1 MGLYSFIGWITRI
14 LSDLIDDTNSLA
26 KSIVI
31 KLFDILLRYL
41 VVKNW
46 LVKLSTLN
54 VIGVVFVII
63 IVKSVL
69 LILNSI
75 SSALITYLKPF
86 LSTSRAINKLQLSS
100 ILDNPWFIG
109 GSISAAKSAS
119 SWFCFADIIENCNLS
134 L

>member
-1 MGLYSFIGWITRI
+1 M
-14 LSDLIDDTNSLA
+14 
-26 KSIVI
+26 
-31 KLFDILLRYL
+31 

-46 LVKLSTLN
+46 LVKSSTLN
-54 VIGVVFVII
+54 VIGVVFVIV

-75 SSALITYLKPF
+75 SSALITYSKPF

-100 ILDNPWFIG
+100 ILDNPWFIDT
-109 GSISAAKSAS
+109 SISSVKSAS